1 MRNEKMI
8 SLLLALLV
16 LLALTGCGSDSSSPV
31 SPFVLNSTS
40 GTTGGGGG
48 GTTTAPTP
56 TGSGTVL
63 SYNLVLSITP
73 TTGTGTTVGAN
84 STVIATATMTD
95 SSGNPVANQ
104 PVKFEA
110 VEGSQFVT
118 IDPAIVNTDSSGKAV
133 NFLKAG
139 ASTTSANDVIIKAS
153 TSVNNQLVTAIGI
166 FKIMRSESNIIKFIT
181 TKGPTDPDGT
191 LNTLT
196 ATVHAVPTPAPPRTI
211 LQLVPFQI
219 LDNNGVPRSRVPVQ
233 ISIYSEIGDCPVFID
248 SPELPVVRTVTTDDA
263 GLGMFNAGVTLEV
276 PEIGSENACSI
287 IYKAEAADSNDP
299 TKTIYSYGGFIAVL
313 INAKQ

>member
-48 GTTTAPTP
+48 GTTTTPTP

-63 SYNLVLSITP
+63 SYNLVLSVTP
-73 TTGTGTTVGAN
+73 TSGTGTIVGPN
-84 STVIATATMTD
+84 STVIATAIMTD

-110 VEGSQFVT
+110 IEGPVT
-118 IDPAIVNTDSSGKAV
+118 IDPAIVTTDSSGKAI

-139 ASTTSANDVIIKAS
+139 ASTTSAIDVIIKAS
-153 TSVNNQLVTAIGI
+153 TSVNNQVVTAIGI

-191 LNTLT
+191 LNTIKVTLKN
-196 ATVHAVPTPAPPRTI
+196 APTPSTREI

-233 ISIYSEIGDCPVFID
+233 ISVYSKIGDCPVFID
-248 SPELPVVRTVTTDDA
+248 SPELPSVQTVTTDDA
-263 GLGMFNAGVTLEV
+263 GLGIFNAGVTLDV
-276 PEIGSENACSI
+276 PPVGSENACSV
-287 IYKAEAADSNDP
+287 IYKAESADPNDP